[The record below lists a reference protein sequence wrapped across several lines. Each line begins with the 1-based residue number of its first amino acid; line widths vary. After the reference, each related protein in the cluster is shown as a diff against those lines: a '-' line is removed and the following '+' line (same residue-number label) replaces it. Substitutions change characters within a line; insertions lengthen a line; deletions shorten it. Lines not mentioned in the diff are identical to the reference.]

1 MKKVILCPNLYKDKE
16 FRVTRE
22 AKQLLEEAGFAVKIS
37 PEYMDEMPDAL
48 PADLPICELADVI
61 DGASLVVSLGGD
73 GTIMHTARRMIGH
86 QIPILGINLGTVGF
100 LAELE
105 YADLDRMVSAAQGNY
120 QLSPR
125 MMLDVSLRRRGEI
138 VYSNFALNDVA
149 MHGVGQIIRMTACG
163 DGRKILEYS
172 GDGIVVA
179 SPTGSTA
186 YSLSAGGPLVEPTAE
201 NIILTPICAHALIAR
216 SFVLAPDRVVTVKVS
231 DLRSKAF
238 ISVDG
243 GSFEVED
250 EDVLIVRKADHRTF
264 IANVGTKAFY
274 DIVFEKLGDA
284 K

>member
-1 MKKVILCPNLYKDKE
+1 MKKVILFLNLYKDKE

-22 AKQLLEEAGFAVKIS
+22 AKQLLEEAGFEVKVS
-37 PEYMDEMPDAL
+37 PEYMDELPDVLPEDMPL
-48 PADLPICELADVI
+48 CELADVI
-61 DGASLVVSLGGD
+61 DGAELVVSLGGD
-73 GTIMHTARRMIGH
+73 GTIMHTARRMIGYR
-86 QIPILGINLGTVGF
+86 IPILGINLGTVGF

-105 YADLDRMVSAAQGNY
+105 YADLNRMVSAAQGNY

-125 MMLDVSLRRRGEI
+125 MMLDVSLKRGGEI

-163 DGRKILEYS
+163 DDRKILEYS

-250 EDVLIVRKADHRTF
+250 GDLLIVRKAAHRTM

>member
-22 AKQLLEEAGFAVKIS
+22 AKQLLEEAGFEVKVS
-37 PEYMDEMPDAL
+37 PEYMDELPDVLPEDMPL
-48 PADLPICELADVI
+48 CELADVI
-61 DGASLVVSLGGD
+61 DGAELVVSLGGD
-73 GTIMHTARRMIGH
+73 GTIMHTARRMIGYR
-86 QIPILGINLGTVGF
+86 IPILGINLGTVGF

-105 YADLDRMVSAAQGNY
+105 YADLNRMVSAAQGNY

-125 MMLDVSLRRRGEI
+125 MMLDVSLKRGGEI

-163 DGRKILEYS
+163 DDRKILEYS

-250 EDVLIVRKADHRTF
+250 GDLLIVRKAAHRTM